1 MMKLH
6 SSFLLN
12 SQNVLLGKIEL
23 VLMYF
28 NSLLTITCGDYLM
41 LLGQSQNEIELLGFL
56 LKNSLRFSNIVIK

>member
-1 MMKLH
+1 MMELH

-28 NSLLTITCGDYLM
+28 NSLLTITCGDHLM
-41 LLGQSQNEIELLGFL
+41 LLGQSQNKIELLGF
-56 LKNSLRFSNIVIK
+56 